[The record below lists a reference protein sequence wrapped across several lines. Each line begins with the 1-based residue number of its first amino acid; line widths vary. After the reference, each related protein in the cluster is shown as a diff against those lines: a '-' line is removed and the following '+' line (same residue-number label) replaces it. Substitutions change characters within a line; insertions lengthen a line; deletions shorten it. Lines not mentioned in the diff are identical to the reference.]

1 MFCAFSRIST
11 SDCGMAA
18 GASEL
23 STVTSWVVLG
33 LGVAVLEGAT
43 DEKIEDGMSEA
54 VEVKRT
60 VEELL

>member
-1 MFCAFSRIST
+1 
-11 SDCGMAA
+11 MAA